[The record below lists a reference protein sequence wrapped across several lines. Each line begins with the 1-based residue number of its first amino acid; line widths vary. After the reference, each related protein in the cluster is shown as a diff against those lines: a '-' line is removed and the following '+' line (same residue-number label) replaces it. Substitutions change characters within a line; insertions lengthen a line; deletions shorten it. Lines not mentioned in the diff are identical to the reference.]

1 MLSEQ
6 LLNVIKMFC
15 EPSLYQDFST
25 STEIINVINQ
35 LSLGQLNTNREKYV
49 ISCLILSV
57 QEALES
63 SIQKAADSAVM
74 SDLTK
79 LVDELKQFQS
89 TLLSEERVMH

>member
-6 LLNVIKMFC
+6 LFHVMKMFC
-15 EPSLYQDFST
+15 EPSLYEDFST

-49 ISCLILSV
+49 LSCLIHSV
-57 QEALES
+57 QEFFES
-63 SIQKAADSAVM
+63 SIQKTCDSEVM
-74 SDLTK
+74 SELAK
-79 LVDELKQFQS
+79 LIDELKQFQS

>member
-6 LLNVIKMFC
+6 LLNVMKMFC

-25 STEIINVINQ
+25 STEITNVINQ

-63 SIQKAADSAVM
+63 SIQKVADSAVM